1 MSVRIPPSAP
11 VVGLCLM
18 ALVLEG
24 YDLLMF
30 GTVVPSLLGYAPW
43 NLDATDVGMLG
54 SLVGVGMLVGALLAA
69 AVADRWGRRRTLLA
83 AVVVFSAA
91 MGVCAIAPTPA
102 VFGIGRVVVGL
113 GAGVLMPTAAATLI
127 EFAAPGARARSV
139 ALGFVGT
146 SIGGILAGVLSLWLV
161 PEYGF
166 RAMFLAGMV
175 PALMFLPVMLRYLPE
190 SPAYLAS
197 RGQHDA
203 ATAIAHRYHLGLPA
217 DLNSISGPDPTAT
230 PERGLRAL
238 FGTERTLA
246 TLLFWAMTLVCLL
259 VLFGVATW
267 LPALMKS
274 AGYPLGAAL
283 SFLLALNVGGAAGA
297 LIGATLADR
306 YGIKPVTVAFFLS
319 AALSLLAIATAPPL
333 AVIYLL
339 VMLAGLGTTG
349 TQILL
354 NTYIGTYYP
363 ASCRA
368 TGLGMA
374 LGVGRIG
381 AIIGPTYGGLF
392 VALGADTTWQLFAFA
407 LPAVVGA
414 VVTLLVPRRATGDTT
429 TTLTPAA
436 EPADRKAVS

>member
-1 MSVRIPPSAP
+1 MSARITPAAP

-24 YDLLMF
+24 YDLLMY
-30 GTVVPSLLGYAPW
+30 GTVVPSLLSYDPW
-43 NLDATDVGMLG
+43 NLEPTQVGLLG
-54 SLVGVGMLVGALLAA
+54 SLAGLGMLVGALLAA
-69 AVADRWGRRRTLLA
+69 AVTDRWGRRRTLLA
-83 AVVVFSAA
+83 AVLTFSVA
-91 MGVCAIAPTPA
+91 MGVCAIAPSPEI
-102 VFGIGRVVVGL
+102 FGIGRVGVGL

-127 EFAAPGARARSV
+127 EFADPGARARSV

-175 PALMFLPVMLRYLPE
+175 PALIFLPAMLRYLPE
-190 SPAYLAS
+190 SPAYLAA

-203 ATAIAHRYHLGLPA
+203 ADAIATRYGLDHHTGSTSTP
-217 DLNSISGPDPTAT
+217 T

-238 FGTERTLA
+238 FGNERTVA
-246 TLLFWAMTLVCLL
+246 TLLFWAITLVCLL

-283 SFLLALNVGGAAGA
+283 SFLLVLNVGGAAGA
-297 LIGATLADR
+297 LIGAMLADR
-306 YGIKPVTVAFFLS
+306 YGIKPVTAAFFIS
-319 AALSLLAIATAPPL
+319 AALSLLAIATSPPL
-333 AVIYLL
+333 AVVYLL
-339 VMLAGLGTTG
+339 VLLAGLGTTG

-354 NTYIGTYYP
+354 NTYIGTFYP

-381 AIIGPTYGGLF
+381 AIVGPTYGGLF
-392 VALGADTTWQLFAFA
+392 VALGANTTWQLFAFA
-407 LPAVVGA
+407 VPAVVGA
-414 VVTLLVPRRATGDTT
+414 ALTLFAPRPTGDTAAT
-429 TTLTPAA
+429 SNPTGLTN
-436 EPADRKAVS
+436 RNAVP

>member
-1 MSVRIPPSAP
+1 
-11 VVGLCLM
+11 M

-24 YDLLMF
+24 YDLLMY
-30 GTVVPSLLGYAPW
+30 GTVVPSLLSYAPW

-54 SLVGVGMLVGALLAA
+54 SLVGVGMLAGALLAA

-83 AVVVFSAA
+83 AVLVFSAA
-91 MGVCAIAPTPA
+91 MGLCAIAPNPA

-146 SIGGILAGVLSLWLV
+146 SIGGIFAGVLSLWLV

-175 PALMFLPVMLRYLPE
+175 PALIFLPVMLRYLPE

-203 ATAIAHRYHLGLPA
+203 AVAIAQRYHLELPA
-217 DLNSISGPDPTAT
+217 DPNSIAGPDLTAA

-306 YGIKPVTVAFFLS
+306 YGIKPVTVAFFCS
-319 AALSLLAIATAPPL
+319 AALSLLAIATGPPL

-414 VVTLLVPRRATGDTT
+414 VLTLLVPRSATDSTSA
-429 TTLTPAA
+429 TLTPATQ
-436 EPADRKAVS
+436 PADTKAVS

>member
-1 MSVRIPPSAP
+1 MSARIAPAAP

-18 ALVLEG
+18 ALILEG
-24 YDLLMF
+24 YDLLMY
-30 GTVVPSLLGYAPW
+30 GTVVPSLLSYDSW
-43 NLDATDVGMLG
+43 NLDATQVGMLG
-54 SLVGVGMLVGALLAA
+54 SLAGVGMLVGALLAA
-69 AVADRWGRRRTLLA
+69 AVADRWGRRCTLLT
-83 AVVVFSAA
+83 AVLVFSTA
-91 MGVCAIAPTPA
+91 MGVCAFAPSPE
-102 VFGIGRVVVGL
+102 VFGVGRVAVGL

-127 EFAAPGARARSV
+127 EFAEPGARARSV

-175 PALMFLPVMLRYLPE
+175 PALVFLPVMLRYLPE
-190 SPAYLAS
+190 SPAYLNA
-197 RGQHDA
+197 RGRHEA
-203 ATAIAHRYHLGLPA
+203 AAAIADRYHLQHAASSALAAP
-217 DLNSISGPDPTAT
+217 SPR
-230 PERGLRAL
+230 RGLRAL
-238 FGTERTLA
+238 FGADRTVA
-246 TLLFWAMTLVCLL
+246 TLLFWGMTLVCLL

-283 SFLLALNVGGAAGA
+283 SFLLTLNVGGAAGA
-297 LIGATLADR
+297 LIGAVLADR
-306 YGIKPVTVAFFLS
+306 YGIKPVTATFFVI
-319 AALSLLAIATAPPL
+319 AAVSLLLVATAPPL

-339 VMLAGLGTTG
+339 VLLAGVGTTG

-354 NTYIGTYYP
+354 NTFVGTFYP
-363 ASCRA
+363 ASSRA

-392 VALGADTTWQLFAFA
+392 VALGAGTTWQLLAFA
-407 LPAVVGA
+407 VPAVVGA
-414 VVTLLVPRRATGDTT
+414 VLTLLVPRHT
-429 TTLTPAA
+429 AA
-436 EPADRKAVS
+436 DAAIPVAENVEQKAVS